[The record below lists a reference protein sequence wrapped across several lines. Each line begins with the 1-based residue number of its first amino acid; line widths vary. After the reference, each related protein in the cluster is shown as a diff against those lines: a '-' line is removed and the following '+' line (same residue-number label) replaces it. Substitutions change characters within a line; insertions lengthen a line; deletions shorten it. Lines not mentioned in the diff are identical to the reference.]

1 VPPDARPPFTTDK
14 VVPSTSRSAGGV
26 NCIGGYTTWGLD
38 ALAVL
43 QPPLVVSVS
52 VAVPS
57 KPAGAVHVA
66 FKSVGEGLKVPVGEL
81 DQVPDVADPPTEPP
95 RGIVVP
101 PR

>member
-1 VPPDARPPFTTDK
+1 
-14 VVPSTSRSAGGV
+14 
-26 NCIGGYTTWGLD
+26 
-38 ALAVL
+38 
-43 QPPLVVSVS
+43 VVSVS